1 MNRKRILK
9 HLVFL
14 MFFLFIL
21 NLIAQE
27 FYWYFTIWYFDI
39 IMHFLSGFW
48 VGLFFLYVFYNE
60 NLFLKQILTVILG
73 VLLIGVLWEAF
84 EKKFILFCQPRGWH
98 CRCSRTLCRYCR
110 KIKTWGWIKFTRRR
124 MLSWLYLSGKV
135 LSIMKK

>member
-84 EKKFILFCQPRGWH
+84 EFFLNIIAKEQFNIVDTASDIFFDLLGG
-98 CRCSRTLCRYCR
+98 LCA
-110 KIKTWGWIKFTRRR
+110 I
-124 MLSWLYLSGKV
+124 LYLWEKQQIKQSE
-135 LSIMKK
+135 